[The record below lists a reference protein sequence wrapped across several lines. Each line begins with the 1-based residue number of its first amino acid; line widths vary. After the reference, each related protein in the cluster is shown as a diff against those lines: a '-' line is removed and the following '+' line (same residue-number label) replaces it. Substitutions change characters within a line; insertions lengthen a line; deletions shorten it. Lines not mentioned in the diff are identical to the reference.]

1 MNQRIKYSVL
11 VIVLLGIIL
20 IVFRILTPPYKIISW
35 DVFGYYL
42 YLPAKFI
49 YHNLSL
55 TDQSW
60 LKVLFDKYE
69 ITTTLYQAVQLPNG
83 NWIMKYSMGLAIL
96 YTPFFFIAHMI
107 ASLTGNPADGLSLPY
122 QYTLAAGG
130 ILFALIGLVYFRK
143 VLSHFFSERT
153 TIILL
158 IIIFA
163 GTNYFQLTAFDGT
176 LLSHNFLFT
185 LYAMLIWFTIRW
197 HENPK
202 YLTVIKIGSLCGL
215 MILIRPTEVVCLLIP
230 IIWNIYNKDTFL
242 QKYFLVRKHFFHLII
257 AGLAILIIFLPQI
270 IYWKIISGQ
279 FFYYSYTNPGE
290 GFEFVRPYILKFLFS
305 FRKGWFIYTPVMVFA
320 IIGFY
325 NLYKNN
331 RKIFPAVFLVFIISL
346 YLISSWSCWWY
357 AGGSFSSRS
366 LVPIYTLLALPMG
379 YFIED
384 ILRKKKLLFILGI
397 IVVFLITLNLFQTW
411 QFEKGILSKERM
423 TRAYYF
429 AVFGKTSVNK
439 KDLKLLLVDR
449 SADIVESFNNESNYI
464 KRTLCSFT
472 FDDQKDSVIISHTG
486 KGSQK
491 LNGSYPYSAGPD
503 IMFKDITSKDHAW
516 IRAGVWIYIPET
528 YSEELPLLVITFHH
542 KGEAYKYRTVEIP
555 KDSLIKGQWKY
566 LTADY
571 LTPEVRSPEDNLKV
585 YIWHRGQQDI
595 WIDDLVVDIF
605 EPK

>member
-1 MNQRIKYSVL
+1 
-11 VIVLLGIIL
+11 
-20 IVFRILTPPYKIISW
+20 
-35 DVFGYYL
+35 L

-279 FFYYSYTNPGE
+279 FFY
-290 GFEFVRPYILKFLFS
+290 
-305 FRKGWFIYTPVMVFA
+305 
-320 IIGFY
+320 
-325 NLYKNN
+325 
-331 RKIFPAVFLVFIISL
+331 
-346 YLISSWSCWWY
+346 
-357 AGGSFSSRS
+357 
-366 LVPIYTLLALPMG
+366 
-379 YFIED
+379 
-384 ILRKKKLLFILGI
+384 
-397 IVVFLITLNLFQTW
+397 
-411 QFEKGILSKERM
+411 
-423 TRAYYF
+423 
-429 AVFGKTSVNK
+429 
-439 KDLKLLLVDR
+439 
-449 SADIVESFNNESNYI
+449 
-464 KRTLCSFT
+464 
-472 FDDQKDSVIISHTG
+472 
-486 KGSQK
+486 
-491 LNGSYPYSAGPD
+491 
-503 IMFKDITSKDHAW
+503 
-516 IRAGVWIYIPET
+516 
-528 YSEELPLLVITFHH
+528 
-542 KGEAYKYRTVEIP
+542 
-555 KDSLIKGQWKY
+555 
-566 LTADY
+566 
-571 LTPEVRSPEDNLKV
+571 
-585 YIWHRGQQDI
+585 
-595 WIDDLVVDIF
+595 
-605 EPK
+605 

>member
-1 MNQRIKYSVL
+1 
-11 VIVLLGIIL
+11 
-20 IVFRILTPPYKIISW
+20 
-35 DVFGYYL
+35 
-42 YLPAKFI
+42 
-49 YHNLSL
+49 
-55 TDQSW
+55 
-60 LKVLFDKYE
+60 
-69 ITTTLYQAVQLPNG
+69 
-83 NWIMKYSMGLAIL
+83 
-96 YTPFFFIAHMI
+96 
-107 ASLTGNPADGLSLPY
+107 
-122 QYTLAAGG
+122 
-130 ILFALIGLVYFRK
+130 
-143 VLSHFFSERT
+143 
-153 TIILL
+153 
-158 IIIFA
+158 
-163 GTNYFQLTAFDGT
+163 
-176 LLSHNFLFT
+176 
-185 LYAMLIWFTIRW
+185 
-197 HENPK
+197 
-202 YLTVIKIGSLCGL
+202 
-215 MILIRPTEVVCLLIP
+215 
-230 IIWNIYNKDTFL
+230 
-242 QKYFLVRKHFFHLII
+242 
-257 AGLAILIIFLPQI
+257 
-270 IYWKIISGQ
+270 
-279 FFYYSYTNPGE
+279 
-290 GFEFVRPYILKFLFS
+290 
-305 FRKGWFIYTPVMVFA
+305 MVFA

-429 AVFGKTSVNK
+429 SVFGKTSVNK

-503 IMFKDITSKDHAW
+503 IMFKDITSKDHAC